1 MTPSAARP
9 RLVIADDHR
18 LILDAVGYLIASVAT
33 VVGTATDGDEL
44 IRVVQATEPDLVV
57 TDLSM
62 PGRNGIEATR
72 FIRTL
77 PHAPRVIVLT
87 IHADPAIA
95 RAAFDAGASGF
106 VVKNA
111 DARELRLAIESVA
124 RGERYCSPA
133 VPLEEIG
140 ATSASPLTVL
150 TDREREILTLV
161 ANGLTAKEICEH
173 LGIAE
178 RTVNFHKKNL
188 KARLGVATTAEAVA
202 WLSRQSPQGV

>member
-1 MTPSAARP
+1 MTLSQHRP

-18 LILDAVGYLIASVAT
+18 LILDAFGYLIASVAT
-33 VVGTATDGDEL
+33 VVGTAADGDEL
-44 IRVVQATEPDLVV
+44 IRVVQKTQPDLVV

-72 FIRTL
+72 LIRTL
-77 PHAPRVIVLT
+77 PHPPRVIVLT
-87 IHADPAIA
+87 IHADPAVA

-111 DARELRLAIESVA
+111 DARELRHAIESVA
-124 RGERYCSPA
+124 RGERFCSPA
-133 VPLEEIG
+133 VPLDDLAAI
-140 ATSASPLTVL
+140 APSPLTVL
-150 TDREREILTLV
+150 TEREREILTLV
-161 ANGLTAKEICEH
+161 ASGLTAKEICER

-188 KARLGVATTAEAVA
+188 KARLRVATTAEAVA
-202 WLSRQSPQGV
+202 WLSRQSPHGV

>member
-1 MTPSAARP
+1 MTLPTTRP

-18 LILDAVGYLIASVAT
+18 LILDAFGYLIASVAT
-33 VVGTATDGDEL
+33 VVGTAADGEEL
-44 IRVVQATEPDLVV
+44 LQVVQATQPDLVV

-72 FIRTL
+72 YIRTL
-77 PHAPRVIVLT
+77 PHPPRVIILT
-87 IHADPAIA
+87 IHADPAVA

-111 DARELRLAIESVA
+111 DARELRQAIESVA
-124 RGERYCSPA
+124 RGEHYCSPT
-133 VPLEEIG
+133 VPLHELA
-140 ATSASPLTVL
+140 ATDASPLTVL
-150 TDREREILTLV
+150 TEREREILTLV
-161 ANGLTAKEICEH
+161 ANGLTAKEISDR

-202 WLSRQSPQGV
+202 WLARQAPRGV

>member
-1 MTPSAARP
+1 
-9 RLVIADDHR
+9 LVS
-18 LILDAVGYLIASVAT
+18 SVAT
-33 VVGTATDGDEL
+33 VVGTATDGNEL
-44 IRVVQATEPDLVV
+44 IRVVQESQPDVVV

-62 PGRNGIEATR
+62 PGRNGIDATR

-106 VVKNA
+106 VIKNA
-111 DARELRLAIESVA
+111 NARELRLAIESVA

-133 VPLEEIG
+133 VSLDALA
-140 ATSASPLTVL
+140 ATAASPLTVL
-150 TDREREILTLV
+150 TEREREILTLV

-188 KARLGVATTAEAVA
+188 KARLGVETTAEAVA
-202 WLSRQSPQGV
+202 WLSRQAPPGV

>member
-1 MTPSAARP
+1 
-9 RLVIADDHR
+9 VVADDH
-18 LILDAVGYLIASVAT
+18 LFILDAISTLVSSVAT
-33 VVGTATDGDEL
+33 VVGTATDGNEL
-44 IRVVQATEPDLVV
+44 IRVVQESQPDVVV

-62 PGRNGIEATR
+62 PGRNGIDATR

-106 VVKNA
+106 VIKNA
-111 DARELRLAIESVA
+111 NARELRLAIESVA
-124 RGERYCSPA
+124 RGERYCSPSVSLDA
-133 VPLEEIG
+133 LA
-140 ATSASPLTVL
+140 ATAASPLTVL
-150 TDREREILTLV
+150 TEREREILTLV

-188 KARLGVATTAEAVA
+188 KARLGVETTAEAVA
-202 WLSRQSPQGV
+202 WLSRQAPPGV

>member
-1 MTPSAARP
+1 MTTAPNRP

-18 LILDAVGYLIASVAT
+18 LILDAIGYLISTVAT
-33 VVGTATDGDEL
+33 VVGTAADGDEL
-44 IRVVQATEPDLVV
+44 MRVVDATHPDLVV

-72 FIRTL
+72 LLRAR
-77 PHAPRVIVLT
+77 PHPPRVIVLT

-111 DARELRLAIESVA
+111 DARELRLAIETVA
-124 RGERYCSPA
+124 RGERFCSAA
-133 VPLEEIG
+133 VPLDQVA
-140 ATSASPLTVL
+140 ATAPSPLTVL
-150 TDREREILTLV
+150 TEREREILTLV
-161 ANGLTAKEICEH
+161 ADGLTAKEICDR

-202 WLSRQSPQGV
+202 WLSRQAPQGV